1 VVGQRGVFIALG
13 SNLGDRAGHIGAAL
27 RELAELG
34 DVRVVSCS
42 ALHDTEPVG
51 GPPDQPRFLNAV
63 AELATD
69 LTPRELLAR
78 LHEIEQR
85 HGRVREVRDGP
96 RTLDLDILLFR
107 GQVIAE
113 PDLRVP
119 HPRMW
124 QRAFVLQPLA
134 EVLDAGALPE
144 RGPKPSDTPSNRART
159 ACRRRE
165 CGP

>member
-1 VVGQRGVFIALG
+1 MVGQRGVFIALG
-13 SNLGDRAGHIGAAL
+13 SNLGDRAGHIRGAL
-27 RELAELG
+27 CELAELG
-34 DVRVVSCS
+34 DVGVVSCS
-42 ALHDTEPVG
+42 TLHDTEPVG
-51 GPPDQPRFLNAV
+51 GPPGQPRFLNAV

-85 HGRVREVRDGP
+85 HGRVREVRNGP

-107 GQVIAE
+107 DQVIGE

-124 QRAFVLQPLA
+124 QRTFVLRPLA
-134 EVLDAGALPE
+134 EVLDRGARAAGVAGA
-144 RGPKPSDTPSNRART
+144 
-159 ACRRRE
+159 CR
-165 CGP
+165 